1 MMNEDRMNRKSK
13 CRIDIVIQFT
23 LTFNGTSSSIAFKLT
38 AIASIPRDEIYA
50 SSRVFSFHTITRN
63 YKLLLLCMGT
73 IWICYRFKSIYDT
86 RREKLYISDTIEDRQ
101 T

>member
-50 SSRVFSFHTITRN
+50 LWVQ
-63 YKLLLLCMGT
+63 
-73 IWICYRFKSIYDT
+73 
-86 RREKLYISDTIEDRQ
+86 ISDIWVYIAIFVSEWGFELE
-101 T
+101 